1 MLETFGLAILI
12 IIAGIIVCVIGIILC
27 KKSEDRLKFL
37 NTCPGENAE
46 ELEEIK
52 SEKTYLNDKS
62 FFAQAAIFFG
72 GIFVIAGACMLISQ
86 TGQFD
91 KKYTVLLDG
100 NEVQI
105 PCSYADIEKLGYIL
119 ESDERVNFISP
130 DDVDWIDVK
139 NQKGQEVELIVQNQ
153 KQSDRGVRECTVIG
167 ISVAE
172 ENCPDF
178 QLTNGVKPGM
188 SYDRVNDIMGVGG
201 STTYGSNTYTEQ
213 VGSDT
218 YNIRISYESPVISID
233 SDTTNNSYMDYDSL
247 TYYAM
252 DNFWNRKVTSISV
265 RLDN

>member
-1 MLETFGLAILI
+1 MLETIGLAILI
-12 IIAGIIVCVIGIILC
+12 MLAGIIVCVVGIVLC
-27 KKSEDRLKFL
+27 KNSDDRLKFL
-37 NTCPGENAE
+37 NTCSGESAE

-86 TGQFD
+86 TGQVD

-105 PCSYADIEKLGYIL
+105 PCSYSDIEKLGYVL

-139 NQKGQEVELIVQNQ
+139 NQKGQEIELIVQNQ

-167 ISVAE
+167 ITVAE

-178 QLTNGVKPGM
+178 QLTNGVEIGM
-188 SYDRVNDIMGVGG
+188 TYDEVCDIMGVA
-201 STTYGSNTYTEQ
+201 SSQYTSYYYTEQ

-218 YNIRISYESPVISID
+218 YKIGISYEKPVISVNSNTNVD
-233 SDTTNNSYMDYDSL
+233 SDINYNSLMNYSTTQ
-247 TYYAM
+247 
-252 DNFWNRKVTSISV
+252 FFFRPVTSITV
-265 RLDN
+265 KLEE